1 MAGKF
6 GEYQPIFLNRKIMR
20 TSIFLL
26 LSTFLF
32 LAAPAVAGGQKTLAP
47 IQGER
52 LSGIRA
58 SHAFSIT
65 LHRSDEASRNGVRLT
80 IDERLE
86 PYLKASVSGGILRL
100 GFEELPQELQNT
112 ANWSCPATADVTLS
126 RLDRI
131 DLSGMASVRTSDTF
145 EGSRPNIDLSG
156 MSRVEALTLSVV
168 GGGKAEIDVSGMSRV
183 DLTLRNPMSGVE
195 VDASGMSHVRLT
207 LDGKVDDTEIDI
219 SGKSR
224 IDLSVSET
232 AEMEIDASGMS
243 AVSASGKADRLEA
256 EVSGNSHLDLGDLTV
271 AEADCEATGAS
282 SIVCR
287 VTQGIT
293 ASASGKSSIRVRADR
308 TIRMKTQT
316 STMSKITFE

>member
-1 MAGKF
+1 
-6 GEYQPIFLNRKIMR
+6 MR

-26 LSTFLF
+26 LSTALF
-32 LAAPAVAGGQKTLAP
+32 WTQPAAAGDQKTLAP
-47 IQGER
+47 IQGEQLR
-52 LSGIRA
+52 GIRA
-58 SHAFSIT
+58 SHTFSIT
-65 LHRSDEASRNGVRLT
+65 LHRSDDASRNGVSLT

-100 GFEELPQELQNT
+100 GFEELPKELQNT

-145 EGSRPNIDLSG
+145 SGTAPQIDLSG
-156 MSRVEALTLSVV
+156 MSRVEALTISVV
-168 GGGKAEIDVSGMSRV
+168 GGGKPDIDVSGMSRI

-207 LDGKVDDTEIDI
+207 LDGKVDATKIDI

-224 IDLSVSET
+224 VDLSVSET
-232 AEMEIDASGMS
+232 AAMEIEASGLS
-243 AVSASGKADRLEA
+243 TVSASGKADRLEA
-256 EVSGNSHLDLGDLTV
+256 EVSGNSNLDLGNLTV
-271 AEADCEATGAS
+271 AEADCEATGMS

-287 VTQGIT
+287 VTQGID
-293 ASASGKSSIRVRADR
+293 ASASGKSSIRVHADR
-308 TIRMKTQT
+308 TIRMKTEA